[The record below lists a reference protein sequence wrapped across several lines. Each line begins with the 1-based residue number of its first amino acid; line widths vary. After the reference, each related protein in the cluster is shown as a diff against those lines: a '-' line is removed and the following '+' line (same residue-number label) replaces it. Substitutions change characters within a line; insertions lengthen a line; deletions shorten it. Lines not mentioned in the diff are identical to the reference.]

1 MFAVILS
8 LGKFYL
14 QNLEQNR
21 RSKHSAGRIRHFERN
36 RRSVSLYLAVFLKN
50 EPSEICSHL
59 SDRWPKGKLL
69 RQISSKIALAKENE
83 RRKRKSGE
91 EERRRREK
99 KSNGCTLSFY
109 IGYFGDSF
117 WSAKKL
123 LDLLGGN
130 VFKNSARFI
139 CISVV

>member
-21 RSKHSAGRIRHFERN
+21 RGKHSAGRIRHFKRN
-36 RRSVSLYLAVFLKN
+36 RRSLSLYLADQFLKN

-69 RQISSKIALAKENE
+69 RQISSKITLAEENE
-83 RRKRKSGE
+83 RRKRKSEE
-91 EERRRREK
+91 EERRRREN
-99 KSNGCTLSFY
+99 KSWMVALSKIRPDLHMY
-109 IGYFGDSF
+109 ISCMN
-117 WSAKKL
+117 K
-123 LDLLGGN
+123 
-130 VFKNSARFI
+130 
-139 CISVV
+139 